1 MISEEMQKK
10 IEVFEPY
17 MISDDIGDWVQI
29 SDDAPQEAKRAYD
42 EFMAEQAKAEKK
54 GLKV

>member
-1 MISEEMQKK
+1 MITQEMQKK

-17 MISDDIGDWVQI
+17 MIYDDIGDWVQI
-29 SDDAPQEAKRAYD
+29 SDDAPQEAKKAYN
-42 EFMAEQAKAEKK
+42 EFMSEQAKAEKK